1 MIILLVEVLIHIII
15 IIIHTL
21 TPYRG
26 RTYNTQFRRLPL

>member
-1 MIILLVEVLIHIII
+1 MIILLVEVLIHII